1 MASDSLTRDPEAA
14 APATSGRR
22 GSLGGAL
29 AVLAG
34 AAVLLAV
41 VAVLHVGQGSSGIGL
56 GDLFGILTGDAP
68 DQVRNVFHGAR
79 LPRLLTGLVA
89 GAALAAS
96 GALAQAVTR
105 NPLAAPETL
114 GVNAGGYLAVVAAAA
129 LGLNLGGFASAGLAT
144 IGGLIA
150 AVGVWALAGRRGLV
164 VGGRVLLAGAAVTMA
179 LMSVAT
185 LLLVW
190 FERSTQGL
198 YFWGNGSIA
207 AIDSTRAWQMGAL
220 VLVVGV
226 AMVALIR
233 PLDLL
238 SIGDDGARALGA
250 NVTGVKL
257 AALGLAVLLAA
268 AAVTVAG
275 PIAFVGVVAPVTVRM
290 LGVHRHAW
298 LVPSA
303 MLIGAALLLSADV
316 VARSFLRSASTGE
329 LPAGVITAVVGAP
342 IFIMLARRIRFGYV
356 DDQAAMGARRRLPIG
371 AVAVAGIVLLAATV
385 VAGLKIGD
393 VSVSWADLGDWV
405 RGAESAVVERR
416 FGRLAVAAV
425 AGACLAVAGVAV
437 QAVVHNPI
445 AEPSIIGVTG
455 GASVGAV
462 ASLMLAP
469 AAPSWVLPLAAL
481 AGGVAATMVLLL
493 AAGRRTGRGGGT
505 RRRGGGGRAR
515 LRPGLTLD
523 PTRVVLV
530 GIGVGALCTA
540 VVAILALQAQLAVN
554 RALTWL
560 AGSTYGR
567 GLDDLRWFV
576 VPVAVGVLLVVV
588 ARSLDLLAYG
598 EDTPRALGLGVDRA
612 RLAVL
617 LCAAVLAAG
626 AASVVGAVGFVG
638 LVAPHTAR
646 ALVGPSHRR
655 LIPTAA
661 LFGAVLVVAAD
672 VVGRTVMAPREIPV
686 GLVVALVGAPY
697 LAWLLRRAS
706 RRGVA

>member
-1 MASDSLTRDPEAA
+1 MTRGL
-14 APATSGRR
+14 ATLLIA
-22 GSLGGAL
+22 LGLFTG
-29 AVLAG
+29 
-34 AAVLLAV
+34 V
-41 VAVLHVGQGSSGIGL
+41 VVLHVGQGSSGITGA
-56 GDLFGILTGDAP
+56 DLLRLLTGSADEHVA
-68 DQVRNVFHGAR
+68 DIFLGAR
-79 LPRLLTGLVA
+79 LPRLLTGIVA
-89 GAALAAS
+89 GAALAGS

-114 GVNAGGYLAVVAAAA
+114 GVNAGGYLAVVIVAA
-129 LGLNLGGFASAGLAT
+129 LGVNMGAFASTGLAT
-144 IGGLIA
+144 MGGLAA
-150 AVGVWALAGRRGLV
+150 AVAVWGLAGRRGVV

-185 LLLVW
+185 LFLVW

-207 AIDSTRAWQMGAL
+207 AIDFTRAMQMGLA
-220 VLVVGV
+220 VLVICGLLVF
-226 AMVALIR
+226 LIR
-233 PLDLL
+233 ALDLL
-238 SIGDDGARALGA
+238 ALGDEAARALGG
-250 NVTGVKL
+250 NVTSTKI
-257 AALGLAVLLAA
+257 AALIFAVLLAA
-268 AAVTVAG
+268 TAVTVAG

-298 LVPSA
+298 LLPSA
-303 MLIGAALLLSADV
+303 MVFGAGLLLAADV

-342 IFIMLARRIRFGYV
+342 VFIMLARRIRFGNV
-356 DDQAAMGARRRLPIG
+356 DDQAAVTAQRRIRPG
-371 AVAVAGIVLLAATV
+371 V
-385 VAGLKIGD
+385 VAAVGLGLLVAALATGLKAGDVNVTWADIGD
-393 VSVSWADLGDWV
+393 WIRGMDVSLVD
-405 RGAESAVVERR
+405 RR

-469 AAPSWVLPLAAL
+469 QAPAWVLPMSAL
-481 AGGVAATMVLLL
+481 VGGVGAMIVLLL
-493 AAGRRTGRGGGT
+493 AAGTRTGDG
-505 RRRGGGGRAR
+505 RRRGDGQRGNGRPTRRWEAP
-515 LRPGLTLD
+515 LAGITLD

-530 GIGVGALCTA
+530 GIGVSAVSTA
-540 VVAILALQAQLAVN
+540 VVAVIAMQAQLAVN

-567 GLDDLRWFV
+567 GLDDLRWLI
-576 VPVAVGVLLVVV
+576 VPAAVAAVLALLG
-588 ARSLDLLAYG
+588 RSLDLFAYG
-598 EDTPRALGLGVDRA
+598 DDLPRALGLNLHQM

-617 LCAAVLAAG
+617 LCGAIMAAG
-626 AASVVGAVGFVG
+626 AASVVGTVGFVG

-655 LIPTAA
+655 LVPVAA

-697 LAWLLRRAS
+697 LAWLLRRS
-706 RRGVA
+706 GRRRV